1 MISQAKKFFALD
13 QPLQSA
19 PFSFSCLNFM
29 SHSVTVRPSGRS
41 FSVEQNETVLAAA
54 LRQGITLP
62 YGCQDGA
69 CGSCK
74 GKVISG
80 QVVHG
85 AHSPTALS
93 AEEEKSGQ
101 ALFCCAVPQSALEI
115 EAREVSLGDFP
126 AKKLA
131 ARVASITRP
140 SSDVAIV
147 HLQLPASEK
156 AQYHAGQYLQ
166 FILKDGSRRSYSM
179 ANAAHLAEKIEL
191 HIRHMPGG
199 KFTDTLF
206 GLAEP
211 ALKER
216 DILRVEMPLGTFFI
230 REESSKPMVL
240 LASGTGFAPIKAM
253 LEHAIEKKNARP
265 MVLYWGARRK
275 ADLYLH
281 DTALA
286 LAAQA
291 QAAGLNVR
299 YVPVLSEPSADDA
312 WSGRTGLVHQAVM
325 ADLPDLSGCQVYAC
339 GAPVMVQAARTDFT
353 TRCGLPP
360 EEFYADAFTSAADGV
375 N

>member
-1 MISQAKKFFALD
+1 
-13 QPLQSA
+13 
-19 PFSFSCLNFM
+19 M
-29 SHSVTVRPSGRS
+29 SYSVTVRPSGRR
-41 FSVEQNETVLAAA
+41 FTVEPDETVLAAA
-54 LRQGITLP
+54 LRQSITLP

-80 QVVHG
+80 QVRHG

-93 AEEEKSGQ
+93 AEEERLGQ

-126 AKKLA
+126 PKKMA
-131 ARVASITRP
+131 ARVAAISRP
-140 SSDVAIV
+140 SHDVAIL

-179 ANAAHLAEKIEL
+179 ASAAHLADKIEL

-206 GLAEP
+206 GQAEP

-216 DILRVEMPLGTFFI
+216 DIVRVEMPLGTFFI
-230 REESSKPMVL
+230 REDSRKPLVL

-253 LEHAIEKKNARP
+253 LEHAIEQKTTRP
-265 MVLYWGARRK
+265 IVLYWGARRR

-281 DTALA
+281 DSALA
-286 LAAQA
+286 LVAQA
-291 QAAGLNVR
+291 QAAGLEVR
-299 YVPVLSEPSADDA
+299 YVPVLSEPGADEA

-325 ADLPDLSGCQVYAC
+325 ADLPDLSGYQVYAC
-339 GAPVMVQAARTDFT
+339 GAPVMVNAARADFT
-353 TRCGLPP
+353 TQCGLAV
-360 EEFYADAFTSAADGV
+360 EEFYADAFTSAADGAGES
-375 N
+375 